1 MQTWNLWGVL
11 ARISWGTMVATD
23 DDTLNLN
30 GALIAEA
37 MMGYSVEST
46 IAKYQTMM
54 DGFNAYITT
63 CKALGVG

>member
-1 MQTWNLWGVL
+1 
-11 ARISWGTMVATD
+11 MVATD